1 MVPSIGGTIESGDT
15 LVTAS
20 VTIIRG
26 RTESTQDS
34 QTLGV
39 QPTASVDLAETA
51 GLEAGGGAVV
61 IDIAVACP
69 VTANGQGSYVNV
81 SQGQTTSGN
90 GTYLPVCNGQEH
102 TFADRVQ
109 AAQGVYQVGTAQAVT
124 LANIEHEGIGTAGID
139 EGAVQILS

>member
-20 VTIIRG
+20 VTIMRG

-34 QTLGV
+34 QTVDV

-61 IDIAVACP
+61 IDITVACP
-69 VTANGQGSYVNV
+69 AGANGQGSYVNV

-90 GTYLPVCNGQEH
+90 GTYLPVCDGQEH
-102 TFADRVQ
+102 TFAVRVQ
-109 AAQGVYQVGTAQAVT
+109 AAQGVYQVGTAQALT
-124 LANIEHEGIGTAGID
+124 LANIEHQGIGTAGIA
-139 EGAVQILS
+139 EGPVQILS